1 MLRRIRTTL
10 ALVVFVLITLL
21 FLDVTGTLHKYFG
34 WLASIQFWPALLALH
49 VGVLAL
55 LVVLTLVFGRIY
67 CSIICPLGVMQD
79 VVSRLHGIRKK
90 NRFTYSKEKRW
101 LRYTVLAVF
110 IVSALAGVNAVVSL
124 LAPYSSYGRIAG
136 SLMKPVYEAGNNV
149 LAAIAESVNSY
160 AFYSV
165 DVWLKSL
172 PTLIVASVTLVVIA
186 VLAWRGGRTYCNTIC
201 PVGTILSFLA
211 RFSWFKVRIDG
222 SKCVNCGLCTKNCK
236 ASAIDF
242 KNHKI
247 DYSRC
252 VVCGDCIGKCHKG
265 AISLSSRRA
274 DKRTSRQVNKQT
286 SGQADKRTSQ
296 NADSANL
303 LVNSSAGVLSTNESR
318 RSFLLG
324 VAVAATGAALAQ
336 EKKKVDGGLAAI
348 EDKVA
353 PRRLTPLTPPGSLSA
368 QHFAQHCTACQLCV
382 STCPNGVLRPSTD
395 LSTFMQPTMSYERG
409 YCRPECTKC
418 GEVCPT
424 GAIKPITRAIKSATQ
439 IGHAVWLK
447 KNCVPLTDGVECG
460 NCAPLPHG
468 SHHHD
473 TPEPQGRA
481 FAEDTRCQRGPLHRL
496 RSVRELV
503 PRPSVQRDLR
513 RGSRG
518 SQGGLS
524 ENGPLPLP
532 RWGSEGWRFYL
543 QVNPNF
549 RFNKTSVCE
558 KNAKTPCERR
568 LFALQKASF

>member
-1 MLRRIRTTL
+1 MLRKIRTTL

-21 FLDVTGTLHKYFG
+21 FLDVTGTLHRWFG
-34 WLASIQFWPALLALH
+34 WLASIQFWPALLAMH
-49 VGVLAL
+49 VGVVAM

-67 CSIICPLGVMQD
+67 CSVICPLGVMQD
-79 VVSRLHGIRKK
+79 VISRLHGMRKK

-110 IVSALAGVNAVVSL
+110 VASAVAGVNAVVSL

-149 LAAIAESVNSY
+149 LAAVAEHFNSY

-165 DVWLKSL
+165 DVWMKSL
-172 PTLIVASVTLVVIA
+172 PTLVVASLTLVVIA

-211 RFSWFKVRIDG
+211 RFSWLKVRIDG
-222 SKCVNCGLCTKNCK
+222 SKCVNCGLCMKNCK

-252 VVCGDCIGKCHKG
+252 VVCGDCIGKCNKG
-265 AISLSSRRA
+265 AISFSHAFPGKDDAGTVGHDSTTRGA
-274 DKRTSRQVNKQT
+274 D
-286 SGQADKRTSQ
+286 G
-296 NADSANL
+296 
-303 LVNSSAGVLSTNESR
+303 AGR

-324 VAVAATGAALAQ
+324 LAVASTAAALAQ

-353 PRRLTPLTPPGSLSA
+353 PKRLTPITPPGSLSA

-382 STCPNGVLRPSTD
+382 STCPNGVLRPSSG
-395 LSTFMQPTMSYERG
+395 LSSFMQPTMSYERG

-418 GEVCPT
+418 GEVCPA
-424 GAIKPITRAIKSATQ
+424 GAIKPITRADKSATQ
-439 IGHAVWLK
+439 IGHAVWIK

-460 NCAPLPHG
+460 NCARHCPTG
-468 SHHHD
+468 AI
-473 TPEPQGRA
+473 TM
-481 FAEDTRCQRGPLHRL
+481 
-496 RSVRELV
+496 V
-503 PRPSVQRDLR
+503 P
-513 RGSRG
+513 
-518 SQGGLS
+518 
-524 ENGPLPLP
+524 
-532 RWGSEGWRFYL
+532 
-543 QVNPNF
+543 VNPNDE
-549 RFNKTSVCE
+549 RSLKIPAVNEARCIGCGACE
-558 KNAKTPCERR
+558 NLCPARPFSAIYVEGHEVHREV
-568 LFALQKASF
+568 